1 MTVNAVLHA
10 AWGILL
16 SRHSGTADAVF
27 GTVMTGRS
35 GHVPGAEQMVGML
48 MNTLPS
54 RVSVN
59 PRAPASDLIQDVHRQ
74 LVEMRGYEHCA
85 LVDIQRHSQIPA
97 CQPMFG
103 SIFIFQN
110 FTAAGNRGRLPP
122 HHPRGKLRANR
133 LPAGRPGPAK
143 PQADP
148 EPGLPAVPA

>member
-35 GHVPGAEQMVGML
+35 GQVPGAERMVGML

-59 PRAPASDLIQDVHRQ
+59 PRTPAGDLIQDVHRQ

-97 CQPMFG
+97 GQPMFG

-110 FTAAGNRGRLPP
+110 FTAAGNAATPSP
-122 HHPRGKLRANR
+122 SPSGKATSK
-133 LPAGRPGPAK
+133 PATRWSSRPG
-143 PQADP
+143 
-148 EPGLPAVPA
+148 